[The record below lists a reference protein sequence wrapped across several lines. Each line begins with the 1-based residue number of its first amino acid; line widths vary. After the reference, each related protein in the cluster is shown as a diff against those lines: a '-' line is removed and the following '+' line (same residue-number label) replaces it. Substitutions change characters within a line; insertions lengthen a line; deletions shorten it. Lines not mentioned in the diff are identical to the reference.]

1 MQSNNQFNP
10 LDQKKRS
17 RSDILSRE
25 VSDHMNMYFPS
36 LAHEGNEPSTFDF
49 SNYHDSNTT
58 LHPLKKRARTAPAPH
73 GGTFADEN
81 FDIPFASIDR
91 NGYSTNNPFDVLR
104 GSHLLSQVYASSSG
118 NEPNYSAPSAA
129 SLLLGLDL
137 PPASFEPLSY
147 EYMEKNPLET
157 AQNNTRSNQVPLNS
171 LDICHDIYQSLPL
184 QERLS
189 QDTHGQ
195 LGLLQPNSLAALYS
209 QATAYSSALPKAS
222 PPKVSAESNP
232 EGPTTPSIPTDQSTK
247 NGVKRFKP
255 FHEEKWNVHLEQLRD
270 FKKMHG
276 HCLVPHTFP
285 ENQHLARWVK
295 RQRRQYKLML
305 AGQPSST
312 MTQERVNIL
321 NAEGFIWDSHD
332 IIWRE
337 RFNQLLEYKNLH
349 GHTRVPSYCKENPRL
364 ASWVKCQRRQ
374 HKLFWEGKRSSMS
387 AERTQLLNDVGFTW
401 EVKNK
406 KSGEDYNKLVQVLGD
421 LK

>member
-1 MQSNNQFNP
+1 MQSNNQFHP
-10 LDQKKRS
+10 LDHKKRS
-17 RSDILSRE
+17 RSEILSRE
-25 VSDHMNMYFPS
+25 VAEHMNMFFPS
-36 LAHEGNEPSTFDF
+36 LAHDGNETSIFDF
-49 SNYHDSNTT
+49 SNYHDSNNI
-58 LHPLKKRARTAPAPH
+58 LHPLKKRARSAPVNH
-73 GGTFADEN
+73 GNSFADEN
-81 FDIPFASIDR
+81 IEMPFASIDR

-104 GSHLLSQVYASSSG
+104 GSQLLSQVYASSSG
-118 NEPNYSAPSAA
+118 NEPNFATPSAA

-147 EYMEKNPLET
+147 METPPLDAAPVT
-157 AQNNTRSNQVPLNS
+157 NTRSNQVPLNS

-184 QERLS
+184 QERFS
-189 QDTHGQ
+189 QETHGQ
-195 LGLLQPNSLAALYS
+195 LGLMQPNSLAALYS
-209 QATAYSSALPKAS
+209 QATAQAAAQSSVPS
-222 PPKVSAESNP
+222 ESQP
-232 EGPTTPSIPTDQSTK
+232 EGSTSHSISTNISAKNK
-247 NGVKRFKP
+247 NGTKRFKP

-270 FKKMHG
+270 FKKTHG

-305 AGQPSST
+305 AGQISST

-321 NAEGFIWDSHD
+321 NTEGFIWDSHD

-406 KSGEDYNKLVQVLGD
+406 KAGDEYDKLVQVLGD